1 MFTRR
6 VRNWEPSRVQ
16 LKKVI
21 QSLKFSKLRQAWENP
36 VLSVLQWVV
45 LLQIINSDK
54 QASSKEKIVSIASIL
69 SQQKSEKWHNSPEQS
84 RCYSFSLLLSFA
96 MFLCKIVDH
105 HLSVWPHLPF
115 FVFVC
120 FVPWLLTRVRC
131 YLSCS
136 LFFRDS
142 MFLSRFVYFLHVGDY
157 LTATL
162 ITCLRENIDWN
173 SFLSTFKTQFLTIL
187 SLETTLMLV
196 N

>member
-54 QASSKEKIVSIASIL
+54 QSSSKEKIVSIASIL
-69 SQQKSEKWHNSPEQS
+69 SKQKSEQWHNSPEQS

-96 MFLCKIVDH
+96 MFLCKIVGH
-105 HLSVWPHLPF
+105 HLSVWPHLAV
-115 FVFVC
+115 FVFISVSYYDSWHESGAIPC
-120 FVPWLLTRVRC
+120 RTRHMQNLCSC
-131 YLSCS
+131 YL
-136 LFFRDS
+136 FS
-142 MFLSRFVYFLHVGDY
+142 MLDYVSAMLSPLLPMYQLCNIPHNIVQSMQNL
-157 LTATL
+157 
-162 ITCLRENIDWN
+162 CLNY
-173 SFLSTFKTQFLTIL
+173 
-187 SLETTLMLV
+187 V
-196 N
+196 

>member
-54 QASSKEKIVSIASIL
+54 QASSEGKIVSIASVL

-96 MFLCKIVDH
+96 MFLYKMVARSPPFSLTSFSCFCFSLCSYHDSWHESGALCHACSSFVTACFLAGLITFYMWGTI
-105 HLSVWPHLPF
+105 WPLDWSHA
-115 FVFVC
+115 C
-120 FVPWLLTRVRC
+120 EKTH
-131 YLSCS
+131 
-136 LFFRDS
+136 FFR
-142 MFLSRFVYFLHVGDY
+142 LLK
-157 LTATL
+157 L
-162 ITCLRENIDWN
+162 
-173 SFLSTFKTQFLTIL
+173 KFLTIL
-187 SLETTLMLV
+187 
-196 N
+196 

>member
-69 SQQKSEKWHNSPEQS
+69 SQQKSGKWHNSPERS
-84 RCYSFSLLLSFA
+84 RCYSFSLLRSFA

-105 HLSVWPHLPF
+105 HLSVWPHLAV
-115 FVFVC
+115 FVFVSVSYHDSWHESGAICHACSSFVTAC
-120 FVPWLLTRVRC
+120 FLAGLTTFYMWRTTWPLDWSHACEKTHFFWLLK
-131 YLSCS
+131 L
-136 LFFRDS
+136 
-142 MFLSRFVYFLHVGDY
+142 
-157 LTATL
+157 
-162 ITCLRENIDWN
+162 
-173 SFLSTFKTQFLTIL
+173 KFLTIL
-187 SLETTLMLV
+187 
-196 N
+196 